1 MLIKHSFGCLLFEA
15 SMPPPMW
22 LGMSGGFP
30 EGRPRTLGR
39 AVKANKHGSD
49 ALLND
54 RAWPVDVLQVSN
66 NYKSQFEMPVLFF
79 AAIATALAIHAATVV
94 LVWLA
99 WGFVAARLV
108 HSVCYCGSNRLPVRF
123 ASFFAS
129 VVAVTIMW
137 AMLAS
142 HVFSTGTT

>member
-1 MLIKHSFGCLLFEA
+1 MTNPQLLVLAA
-15 SMPPPMW
+15 SSQVLLTIIVLLL
-22 LGMSGGFP
+22 LGA
-30 EGRPRTLGR
+30 RRGR
-39 AVKANKHGSD
+39 AFKANKHGSD

-54 RAWPVDVLQVSN
+54 RAWPADVLQVSN

-108 HSVCYCGSNRLPVRF
+108 HSVCHCGSNRLPVRF

-137 AMLAS
+137 AMLAA

>member
-1 MLIKHSFGCLLFEA
+1 MTNPQLLVLAA
-15 SMPPPMW
+15 SSQVLLTIIVLLL
-22 LGMSGGFP
+22 LGA
-30 EGRPRTLGR
+30 RRGR

-54 RAWPVDVLQVSN
+54 RAWPADVLQVSN

-79 AAIATALAIHAATVV
+79 AAIATALAIHVATVV

-108 HSVCYCGSNRLPVRF
+108 HSVCHCGSNRLPVRF

-129 VVAVTIMW
+129 VVTVTIMW